1 MVAERA
7 ISFIKNNPERARL
20 WGQDALNAILVDQ
33 WIELSPCWNRQGW
46 SKTRRAHEDKHGL
59 AIVHFSNDSKPW
71 QWANRH
77 AFKHEYRHYR
87 LKTPWREYRAENIPP
102 LPERL
107 LRHCARLI
115 LPSTIRGWLRARLG
129 RRLA

>member
-1 MVAERA
+1 MPLTRSLW
-7 ISFIKNNPERARL
+7 INGLSFHLAGIGK
-20 WGQDALNAILVDQ
+20 GGV
-33 WIELSPCWNRQGW
+33 
-46 SKTRRAHEDKHGL
+46 RRGAHEDKHGL

-87 LKTPWREYRAENIPP
+87 LKTPWREYRAENIPS